1 MGRIVSHGISF
12 DGEHAI
18 FKEKNVSA
26 LQYKNSWSPSVRGST
41 VFRALIADR
50 ILKMICEQ

>member
-26 LQYKNSWSPSVRGST
+26 LQYKNSWSVSEVP
-41 VFRALIADR
+41 LY
-50 ILKMICEQ
+50 LEL